1 LRGVI
6 DSAANIADNDAIEY
20 GNLQEV
26 LAYES
31 RGMWFDVA
39 KTIGGELPFVDKIL
53 EWNDKIPGDPL
64 HQIFVG
70 DAPVGADPTY
80 IAQQSS
86 EMMQYA
92 VAQRLIDANL
102 GDPSVFQQFGLIDP
116 ETNQLRP
123 IKQDDFG
130 DFRSAFTDYFMGIN
144 PTVKIGIED
153 YEDAYRDALP
163 TPTGHTG
170 G

>member
-1 LRGVI
+1 VI
-6 DSAANIADNDAIEY
+6 DSAANIADNDLIEY
-20 GNLQEV
+20 GNLQEAK
-26 LAYES
+26 AYES

-39 KTIGGELPFVDKIL
+39 TTLGKEIPGVSAIL
-53 EWNDKIPGDPL
+53 EWNSRMPIDPL

-70 DAPVGADPTY
+70 DAPAGADPTY

-92 VAQRLIDANL
+92 VAQRLLDADL
-102 GDPSVFQQFGLIDP
+102 GNPDVFNQFDLIDP
-116 ETNQLRP
+116 ETNQLKP
-123 IKQDDFG
+123 LKNDDFG
-130 DFRSAFTDYFMGIN
+130 DFRSAFTEYFMGVD
-144 PTVKIGIED
+144 PTVKAGIED